1 MTQSMFFDAYLF
13 CFAHTSSWWSD
24 ARVSTQAL
32 KGRISPLG
40 GAKVNRNPN
49 LRKSGGNR
57 LPFSLACLWGL
68 PHYYQLP
75 ARCKTPGPSIFFLC
89 SLIGKLMHRP
99 LFEHAARDIR
109 QDGHPQSYRV
119 RDIDEERFEDYP
131 LEFIL
136 LGMESSDMD
145 ALVRQFSSVYYYTIT
160 YYYETSLFI

>member
-1 MTQSMFFDAYLF
+1 
-13 CFAHTSSWWSD
+13 
-24 ARVSTQAL
+24 
-32 KGRISPLG
+32 
-40 GAKVNRNPN
+40 
-49 LRKSGGNR
+49 
-57 LPFSLACLWGL
+57 
-68 PHYYQLP
+68 
-75 ARCKTPGPSIFFLC
+75 
-89 SLIGKLMHRP
+89 MHRP

-160 YYYETSLFI
+160 YYYETSLFIYKDVVIQTAFDPHIFLFLFLWHTVYLQVRKREANTKTFNNQMEFLKQCRGRSMATHNTRRRTNDR